1 MSTIDESQLNDS
13 RVARS
18 LSSARSI
25 ERAAPRKQDGRRNR
39 RRIFWL
45 QLTAF
50 LCGLALLFFVVR
62 QVGVQSIFEAL
73 LRIGFGFIFV
83 LLCGGLRH
91 TFRTIAMSI
100 AVPAEHRRFHFL
112 QGFSARLGGEAISF
126 LTFTGPLLGEATKA
140 ALLRKR
146 VPLAYGV
153 PALVID
159 NLLYNLS
166 VAIFVLSGACVML
179 IAYPLPPLIWYLL
192 VGIAIVAVCSLLAI
206 GVAIGRR
213 LMPLSMLLSQL
224 ARLGLNRR
232 TVVSRRKQVRRLE
245 FHVYDFYHTRRQSF
259 LAMLAF
265 NFLAHLSSV
274 AEVYIT
280 MRLLGLNPLAQAAYA
295 IESLTKVINL
305 VFGFVPA
312 TIGVYEGGTELIL
325 RTMGFAAA
333 AGVTLALVRK
343 AGLVFWTGLGL
354 LILIR
359 RAVPS
364 MFRRLAERHPQLQ
377 KVMDN
382 LVLSNLLHRPART
395 VASVFGVAIGVL
407 LIVFTVGLA
416 HGVLRERG
424 RREGNINA
432 QIMLRASGSLG
443 LTGSQHFTLPLSR
456 VEEVAKIE
464 GVRAVAALGQNL
476 ISSDSGFGS
485 RMVEGVDFE
494 DYAQLTGINII
505 AGRGLQGGDEVIVD
519 SVWQEQ
525 RQAQI
530 NSQIELYDRPFRI
543 VGVYAPPGGG
553 RLKIP
558 LATMQEQ
565 LGGEGHCSSVLVAC
579 QDPAQQ
585 EAVAAN
591 IRRAFPDDQIIFTR
605 DLPELYASSLP
616 ALNIFINVVVSIA
629 AAISMMVILLAMYT
643 SVMERTRQIGI
654 LKSLGMSNA
663 SIAWIIQQEAILV
676 SVLGV
681 VLGVVLTL
689 AVRLV
694 IMRTTSLT
702 IEIEPRWIAIS
713 LAIGLTGGTIG
724 ALYPALRAARQDAV
738 KALNYE

>member
-1 MSTIDESQLNDS
+1 MSTVDESRLKDAPVTRSQIGAQPLNSSS
-13 RVARS
+13 RG
-18 LSSARSI
+18 
-25 ERAAPRKQDGRRNR
+25 KQAGR

-50 LCGLALLFFVVR
+50 LLGLALFFFVVR
-62 QVGVQSIFEAL
+62 QVGVQLISDAL
-73 LRIGFGFIFV
+73 FRVGGGFLWV

-91 TFRTIAMSI
+91 VFRTAAMCV
-100 AVPAEHRRFHFL
+100 AVPAEHRRFRFR
-112 QGFSARLGGEAISF
+112 QVFGARLGGEAISF

-146 VPLAYGV
+146 LPLAYGV

-166 VAIFVLSGACVML
+166 VALFVFSGACVML
-179 IAYPLPPLIWYLL
+179 VAYPLPPFVTYLL
-192 VGIAIVAVCSLLAI
+192 IGIAVVAVCSLLAV
-206 GVAIGRR
+206 GLAVSRR

-245 FHVYDFYHTRRQSF
+245 AHVYDFYRTRRRSF
-259 LAMLAF
+259 LAMLGL

-274 AEVYIT
+274 TEVYVIL
-280 MRLLGLNPLAQAAYA
+280 RLLGLDPPAQAAYA
-295 IESLTKVINL
+295 IESLTKIINL

-333 AGVTLALVRK
+333 IGVTLALVRK
-343 AGLVFWTGLGL
+343 AGLVFWTGAGL

-364 MFRRLAERHPQLQ
+364 MFRRLAERHPRWQ
-377 KVMDN
+377 KMIDN
-382 LVLSNLLHRPART
+382 LVISNVLHRPART
-395 VASVFGVAIGVL
+395 AASVFGVAIGVL

-443 LTGSQHFTLPLSR
+443 LTGSQHFTLPISR
-456 VEEVAKIE
+456 LEEVAKIE

-485 RMVEGVDFE
+485 RMVEGVEFQ
-494 DYAQLTGINII
+494 DYARLTGINMVE
-505 AGRGLQGGDEVIVD
+505 GRGLQGGDEVIVD
-519 SVWQEQ
+519 TVWQEQ
-525 RQAQI
+525 RRVPI
-530 NSQIELYDRPFRI
+530 NSEIEIYGRPFRV

-585 EAVAAN
+585 ETVAAN
-591 IRRAFPDDQIIFTR
+591 IRRVLPDDQIIFTR

-616 ALNIFINVVVSIA
+616 ALNIFINVVVTIA
-629 AAISMMVILLAMYT
+629 AVISVMVILLAMYT

-681 VLGVVLTL
+681 LLGVLLTL
-689 AVRLV
+689 AVRA
-694 IMRTTSLT
+694 IMMRTTTLT

-713 LAIGLTGGTIG
+713 LAIGLAGGTVG